1 MPLAPPK
8 YFTIED
14 LASEW
19 KKEGATK
26 ERIEH
31 YLKEGMLKASIKF
44 GPSVLVLCY
53 LDENGNENFK
63 DTPVKR
69 GLFVIK
75 DYEKLVWV
83 ERPYI
88 GLCSDFANQNEK
100 LIKDDCV
107 YTFYK
112 SYDDRE
118 ENGYVPLYIKP
129 SDILITSEE
138 VQRFELA
145 CLEAEKEQ
153 KKQYNFAGAEHK
165 ARKNAPITQVIEAF
179 FNEPL
184 ASHSK
189 VSFYEYV
196 KSQLANKQAEING
209 VLFSGLVEKVVT
221 AVRDKGIYMKEPK
234 EGAKSGT
241 EKDYWYSDAAISS
254 RLSRKRGDKDT
265 VK

>member
-8 YFTIED
+8 YFTIEA

-44 GPSVLVLCY
+44 GPSVLVLCN

-100 LIKDDCV
+100 LLKDDCV

-112 SYDDRE
+112 SYDDRA
-118 ENGYVPLYIKP
+118 ENGFAPLYIKP

-138 VQRFELA
+138 VKRFELV
-145 CLEAEKEQ
+145 CFEADKEQ

-165 ARKNAPITQVIEAF
+165 ARKKAPITEVIEEF
-179 FNEPL
+179 FKEPFT
-184 ASHSK
+184 SHSK
-189 VSFYEYV
+189 KRFYEYV
-196 KSQLANKQAEING
+196 KTQLAKKTTNKTTNKSDFFTFPVKKIGTNTEKG
-209 VLFSGLVEKVVT
+209 LFM
-221 AVRDKGIYMKEPK
+221 DEPK
-234 EGAKSGT
+234 ER
-241 EKDYWYSDAAISS
+241 KDGLSKLDFWYSDKDIGELIS
-254 RLSRKRGDKDT
+254 KAKM
-265 VK
+265 